1 MRLPSPKE
9 FYEKYESD
17 PESGRKEA
25 YKKGRELGWDLLKN
39 LTNPKKDLDTIV
51 RLLNEFQK
59 SVQGSPTAKVVG
71 GKIVME
77 CSGFCPIMRAAITM
91 NLPWLW
97 LDENLAWPLL
107 EGLVSAQMPQLKL
120 DIVEMKSKGDNSC
133 IYVFE

>member
-9 FYEKYESD
+9 FYEKYEND
-17 PESGRKEA
+17 PEAGRKEA
-25 YKKGRELGWDLLKN
+25 YKKGQELGRALIKN
-39 LTNPKKDLDTIV
+39 ITNPKKDLDTV
-51 RLLNEFQK
+51 TSLLNEFQK
-59 SVQGSPTAKVVG
+59 SVQGSPTAKVVD

-97 LDENLAWPLL
+97 LDENLAWPLI
-107 EGLVSAQMPQLKL
+107 EGIVSAQMPQLKL
-120 DIVEMKSKGDNSC
+120 DIIKMKSKGDHSC